1 MGVHGLAHAEELRAD
16 PLADRLMT
24 LREYE
29 QTYVDNLL
37 LVLLVQLV
45 EDVQEYRKPVGC
57 VSARHQIFEDPLPG
71 IAFDRVVRVE
81 KGLEDVLV
89 VIPPV
94 LRKQLEL
101 LIDQYVGETDDHPV
115 VLVRAL
121 VRPNQLVE
129 GGIRDV
135 VRQQLDE
142 ELQLLV
148 VDDARQN
155 VHSSLLDD
163 FIDQPRQVRG
173 IHVEVFG
180 YVVQDGDELLQGR
193 RLVADLGKRPLR
205 ESLYLR
211 EIRRNILHAVRVK
224 EVRAIAV
231 GSQAQ
236 LRVELVYLLLGL
248 AQTKTLGD
256 PGRAE
261 LQGVMERT
269 RRPRVTHALSRI
281 LVANRRVVE
290 QTPLVGDSVVTESG
304 LLPLLAKRSRG
315 SLGGLRN
322 ADFSGREFLV
332 PLHLLPNAVRV
343 HDCQRRCTIEI
354 VIL

>member
-1 MGVHGLAHAEELRAD
+1 MDSEHFLFAVGVHRFAHAEELCTD
-16 PLADRLMT
+16 PLADRLVA

-45 EDVQEYRKPVGC
+45 EDIQEYRKPVGC
-57 VSARHQIFEDPLPG
+57 IPACHQIFEDPLPG
-71 IAFDRVVRVE
+71 LAFDRIVSVE
-81 KGLEDVLV
+81 KSLEDVLV

-101 LIDQYVGETDDHPV
+101 LTDQYVGETDDHLV
-115 VLVRAL
+115 VLLGSL

-129 GGIRDV
+129 GGIRDI
-135 VRQQLDE
+135 VRQQLYE

-155 VHSSLLDD
+155 VNSSFFDD
-163 FIDQPRQVRG
+163 LIDQPRQVRG

-180 YVVQDGDELLQGR
+180 YVVQDGDELLQRG
-193 RLVADLGKRPLR
+193 RLVTDLGKRSLR

-211 EIRRNILHAVRVK
+211 EIRWNLLHAVRVK

-248 AQTKTLGD
+248 TQTKTLGD

-281 LVANRRVVE
+281 LVANRRMVE
-290 QTPLVGDSVVTESG
+290 QTPLVGDSVVTESR
-304 LLPLLAKRSRG
+304 LLPLLAKRARG
-315 SLGGLRN
+315 SLRGLRD

-332 PLHLLPNAVRV
+332 PLHLLPNAV
-343 HDCQRRCTIEI
+343 
-354 VIL
+354 